1 MNQEELKAK
10 VDQHDREL
18 SNQLTQ
24 VVELERKVAALSRI
38 VKELFVL
45 VSSTQRFS
53 EQQEDAF
60 KMLRREIPDLFPQL

>member
-1 MNQEELKAK
+1 MNQEELQAK

-45 VSSTQRFS
+45 VSSTQRYS